1 MSNAVT
7 KTQSASPNKFRET
20 RGKCGSATK
29 SVARLISVARGILTG
44 TDVRLHAQSIA
55 LGQCRGC
62 FRTTPVSSSS

>member
-29 SVARLISVARGILTG
+29 SVARLISVARGILTNA
-44 TDVRLHAQSIA
+44 TAFPHKSEIEE
-55 LGQCRGC
+55 RG
-62 FRTTPVSSSS
+62 RMNVLWVYIE